1 MGGDAQLQLRGSVS
15 QLLAQLEELGPRVG
29 EAPSVDAVLC
39 DADALLDLAQLR
51 PQVKADRRR
60 TLRLLGHND
69 PRLAT
74 APRQLPRRSPCVAAM
89 LGEEGKDAT
98 QGGIWE
104 APLEVLGGWWRG

>member
-1 MGGDAQLQLRGSVS
+1 MGGNAQLQLRGSVS

-51 PQVKADRRR
+51 PQVKANRRR

-89 LGEEGKDAT
+89 LGEEGKDA
-98 QGGIWE
+98 GVGVNI
-104 APLEVLGGWWRG
+104 LKRVLIF